1 MKRGDIYLV
10 SLDPTSGHE
19 QRGFRPVLVVSP
31 QKFNKL
37 TNTPII
43 VPITTGGAF
52 ARAAGFIVELVDTKT
67 SGVIRCDQP
76 RTLDLLSRNGKRVE
90 TVSEDLMNQVIAK
103 ISAIIS

>member
-37 TNTPII
+37 TNAPII

-67 SGVIRCDQP
+67 TGVIRCDQP